1 MKGMSQIISVFFLI
15 VLTIGASFIVYNLV
29 VKPRI
34 QMFSDQCQLIIRYVT
49 SYNSTHAICY
59 VVKGEIKGLV
69 YRNSTWINGRAFEGD
84 LVIVPKT
91 LVEVENG

>member
-15 VLTIGASFIVYNLV
+15 VLTIGASSIVYNLV

-34 QMFSDQCQLIIRYVT
+34 QMFSDQRQLIIRYVT

-59 VVKGEIKGLV
+59 VVKGEIRGLV
-69 YRNSTWINGRAFEGD
+69 YRNSTWVNGWAFEGD
-84 LVIVPKT
+84 LVVVPMA